1 MATAAIIAKA
11 RRDVISHFMRA
22 DAVSEVNAITYQP
35 ERNIQLRHFERL
47 RTNGVIRN
55 TANNKYW
62 IDVPRYDQWSSSR
75 RSRVRLAVSA
85 LAVIGAVAAMLTT

>member
-35 ERNIQLRHFERL
+35 ERNIQLRQFERL